1 MKENHDIIQWE
12 CGGYMWYIIIFFD
25 NIIKLFQ
32 YAWFIIV
39 PVITILIFLLIKK
52 KKMNKKNIKKSK
64 KNINYNQIFSFIYY
78 CMFIYY

>member
-1 MKENHDIIQWE
+1 
-12 CGGYMWYIIIFFD
+12 MWYIIGFFD

-52 KKMNKKNIKKSK
+52 KNMDKSNIKEIKIISIIIK
-64 KNINYNQIFSFIYY
+64 IVIQ
-78 CMFIYY
+78 